1 MAGLR
6 IEHPIKLV
14 SDGDKLTLSEIR
26 SSSTDSGYVK
36 CTHTPFAILPLSL
49 G

>member
-1 MAGLR
+1 MADLC
-6 IEHPIKLV
+6 IEHPVNLL

-36 CTHTPFAILPLSL
+36 CT
-49 G
+49 